1 MLSPSSKKIIGH
13 TDVSKIVA
21 FENIDQVHF
30 NIFIIIMKDKN
41 IIIFYGGLILLQYL
55 VKFLKKIIK
64 EDRPIKSKT
73 YGMPST
79 KSATLFYIMTY
90 LMIMNNIEKRT
101 KIILFML
108 AIVGILYKLMY
119 KEHSYE
125 QVIIGAII
133 GIFYAY
139 IVKYITNLN

>member
-1 MLSPSSKKIIGH
+1 
-13 TDVSKIVA
+13 
-21 FENIDQVHF
+21 
-30 NIFIIIMKDKN
+30 MKDKN

-101 KIILFML
+101 KIILFIL

-139 IVKYITNLN
+139 IVKYITNRI

>member
-1 MLSPSSKKIIGH
+1 
-13 TDVSKIVA
+13 
-21 FENIDQVHF
+21 
-30 NIFIIIMKDKN
+30 MKDKN

-64 EDRPIKSKT
+64 GDRPIKSKT

-101 KIILFML
+101 KITLFIL

-133 GIFYAY
+133 GIFYGY
-139 IVKYITNLN
+139 IVKYITNRI

>member
-1 MLSPSSKKIIGH
+1 
-13 TDVSKIVA
+13 
-21 FENIDQVHF
+21 
-30 NIFIIIMKDKN
+30 MKDKN

-101 KIILFML
+101 KITLFIL

>member
-1 MLSPSSKKIIGH
+1 
-13 TDVSKIVA
+13 
-21 FENIDQVHF
+21 
-30 NIFIIIMKDKN
+30 MKDKN

-125 QVIIGAII
+125 EVIIGAII
-133 GIFYAY
+133 GIFYGY
-139 IVKYITNLN
+139 IVKYITNCI

>member
-1 MLSPSSKKIIGH
+1 
-13 TDVSKIVA
+13 
-21 FENIDQVHF
+21 
-30 NIFIIIMKDKN
+30 MKDKN

-101 KIILFML
+101 KIILFIL

-125 QVIIGAII
+125 QVIVGAII

-139 IVKYITNLN
+139 IVKYITNRI

>member
-1 MLSPSSKKIIGH
+1 
-13 TDVSKIVA
+13 
-21 FENIDQVHF
+21 
-30 NIFIIIMKDKN
+30 MKDKN

-139 IVKYITNLN
+139 IVKYITNCI

>member
-1 MLSPSSKKIIGH
+1 
-13 TDVSKIVA
+13 
-21 FENIDQVHF
+21 
-30 NIFIIIMKDKN
+30 MKDKN